1 MDLVVGIL
9 TAVHGGWDSEP
20 HADVQGQVDEGY
32 DWGGL
37 VEQLERDGQDCNPC
51 RDDREDGEHLGGDS

>member
-1 MDLVVGIL
+1 M
-9 TAVHGGWDSEP
+9 
-20 HADVQGQVDEGY
+20 QGQVDKGY